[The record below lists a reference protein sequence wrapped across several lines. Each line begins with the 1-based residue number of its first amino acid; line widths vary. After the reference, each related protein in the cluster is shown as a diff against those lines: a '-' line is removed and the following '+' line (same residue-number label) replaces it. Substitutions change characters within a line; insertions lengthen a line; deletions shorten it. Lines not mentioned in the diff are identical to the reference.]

1 MGTNKEMV
9 SEVKETSVYFSVVEL
24 KKMLNY
30 AEQLNLKTVRVTASS
45 SSGIGQST
53 VVSKMDGTD
62 KFDVTD
68 VSVW

>member
-1 MGTNKEMV
+1 MGTNKELAN
-9 SEVKETSVYFSVVEL
+9 EVKETSVYFSVVEL